1 MLWDKGVG
9 EYVQAAQL
17 LKKRGIKANFY
28 LLGFLE
34 SENPSAISRSQMD
47 EWIEEGSIFYL
58 GAHDKVAD
66 EITKSDCIVLP
77 SYREGTPRTLLEAA
91 AMARPIVTTDSI
103 GCREVVEQGV
113 NGLLCKIKSVED
125 LASALTL
132 IVDMTLMERTAMGLN
147 GRRKVECEFDES
159 IVINKYL
166 EAIQSIGINTCA
178 SKL

>member
-1 MLWDKGVG
+1 
-9 EYVQAAQL
+9 
-17 LKKRGIKANFY
+17 
-28 LLGFLE
+28 
-34 SENPSAISRSQMD
+34 
-47 EWIEEGSIFYL
+47 
-58 GAHDKVAD
+58 
-66 EITKSDCIVLP
+66 
-77 SYREGTPRTLLEAA
+77 
-91 AMARPIVTTDSI
+91 MARPIVTTDSI
-103 GCREVVEQGV
+103 GCREVVEHGV